1 MKPTFEHVGPKVD
14 FGTVLIQPEEAETF
28 RKTLL
33 QGAKI
38 RKLEINDESS
48 LLWTTSYATGV
59 LSTAAADYGVDESA
73 YYAKT
78 LAGSNPDYWRS
89 VITFA
94 RYNSQQADTKIY
106 NIYEVESQS
115 GELMSAVRKVRII
128 RNLTRLTFNNAG
140 EPYEDSYSR
149 QRKAF
154 EYPMESRD
162 VEAVETRVTQIMNRQ
177 RVIDARKD
185 RR

>member
-1 MKPTFEHVGPKVD
+1 MEPTFEHVGPRVD
-14 FGTVLIQPEEAETF
+14 FGTVLIDPDEAETF

-33 QGAKI
+33 QGTRI
-38 RKLEINDESS
+38 RQLAINDESS

-59 LSTAAADYGVDESA
+59 LSTAAADYAVDESA

-94 RYNSQQADTKIY
+94 RYNQQQADTKIY

-115 GELMSAVRKVRII
+115 GELVSAVRRVRVI
-128 RNLTRLTFNNAG
+128 RNLTRLAFDEAG
-140 EPYEDSYSR
+140 EPYEDNYSR

-154 EYPMESRD
+154 EYPMESSD
-162 VEAVETRVTQIMNRQ
+162 VEVVATRVAHIMNRQ
-177 RVIDARKD
+177 RVTNPRSS
-185 RR
+185 R